1 MGAPTSSLTLAP
13 STGSGLL
20 PNTAQWLQMHSLSA
34 RQIVAADLDNDGRT
48 DLVIDFGPHTGFWAL
63 LNTTQWLQMHSLSAR
78 QIVAADL
85 DNNGRTD
92 LVIDFGPQYRD
103 LGSA

>member
-13 STGSGLL
+13 STGSGLCLTPPSRL
-20 PNTAQWLQMHSLSA
+20 P
-34 RQIVAADLDNDGRT
+34 
-48 DLVIDFGPHTGFWAL
+48 
-63 LNTTQWLQMHSLSAR
+63 MHSLSAR

-92 LVIDFGPQYRD
+92 LVIDFGPQYGIWALLNTAQWLPIHPLSPREIVAAHLD
-103 LGSA
+103 GN

>member
-13 STGSGLL
+13 STGIWALL
-20 PNTAQWLQMHSLSA
+20 NTAQWL
-34 RQIVAADLDNDGRT
+34 
-48 DLVIDFGPHTGFWAL
+48 P
-63 LNTTQWLQMHSLSAR
+63 MHSLSAR

-92 LVIDFGPQYRD
+92 LVIDFGPRY
-103 LGSA
+103 GIWASA